1 MARFTKTIKNDEGRR
16 VRITFATDNAAFEDY
31 ADERGRL
38 VRKARQRNR
47 DGETEGRLMDTNGN
61 TVGGFREIRG

>member
-1 MARFTKTIKNDEGRR
+1 MAIYTVRNEAGRR
-16 VRITFATDNAAFEDY
+16 LRIRFATDNAAFEDY
-31 ADERGRL
+31 PGERRRI
-38 VRKARQRNR
+38 VRKAINRNR

>member
-1 MARFTKTIKNDEGRR
+1 MSYRNVIRNSRGRR
-16 VRITFATDNAAFEDY
+16 VLIDFETDNAAFEDY
-31 ADERGRL
+31 PGERTRL
-38 VRKARQRNR
+38 ATNAMNRNR